1 VYQDISYAKS
11 SFSAGI
17 GSLGNRNLYQTGT
30 DAVLYII
37 PLRASAGE
45 RLRVTAKKTD
55 ETSEKKSHGDSVIL
69 VGNKNVM
76 SYVLACVTL
85 FNKGSN
91 EVVIKARGRLI
102 SRAVDVAEIT
112 RHRFISDLEVK
123 KIEIDTTTV
132 QTDKGSD
139 LNVSTIDITL
149 SK

>member
-1 VYQDISYAKS
+1 MTEGKPDEKERISS
-11 SFSAGI
+11 EP
-17 GSLGNRNLYQTGT
+17 R
-30 DAVLYII
+30 DAIV
-37 PLRASAGE
+37 
-45 RLRVTAKKTD
+45 
-55 ETSEKKSHGDSVIL
+55 L
-69 VGNKNVM
+69 VGSKNVM

-85 FNKGSN
+85 FNKGAT

-112 RHRFISDLEVK
+112 RHRFVPDVK
-123 KIEIDTTTV
+123 VKDIQTDTTTV

>member
-1 VYQDISYAKS
+1 MTEENTDKTSSSKEGKS
-11 SFSAGI
+11 
-17 GSLGNRNLYQTGT
+17 
-30 DAVLYII
+30 
-37 PLRASAGE
+37 LR
-45 RLRVTAKKTD
+45 
-55 ETSEKKSHGDSVIL
+55 DSSGMDCIL

-85 FNKGSN
+85 FNKGAV

-112 RHRFISDLEVK
+112 RHRFMTDLGVK
-123 KIEIDTTTV
+123 SIVIDTTTV

-149 SK
+149 AK

>member
-1 VYQDISYAKS
+1 VTEEDTGKRPS
-11 SFSAGI
+11 S
-17 GSLGNRNLYQTGT
+17 
-30 DAVLYII
+30 
-37 PLRASAGE
+37 
-45 RLRVTAKKTD
+45 KKT
-55 ETSEKKSHGDSVIL
+55 EEKQLRENNNMDCIL

-85 FNKGSN
+85 FNKGAK

-112 RHRFISDLEVK
+112 RHRFIEGLSVK
-123 KIEIDTTTV
+123 QIEIGTTQV

>member
-1 VYQDISYAKS
+1 M
-11 SFSAGI
+11 
-17 GSLGNRNLYQTGT
+17 
-30 DAVLYII
+30 
-37 PLRASAGE
+37 
-45 RLRVTAKKTD
+45 TAKKTD

-69 VGNKNVM
+69 VGSKNVM

-123 KIEIDTTTV
+123 NIEIGTTTV

>member
-1 VYQDISYAKS
+1 MTEEDIDKKS
-11 SFSAGI
+11 SS
-17 GSLGNRNLYQTGT
+17 
-30 DAVLYII
+30 
-37 PLRASAGE
+37 E
-45 RLRVTAKKTD
+45 KAKKKVLRD
-55 ETSEKKSHGDSVIL
+55 GDNMDCIL

-85 FNKGSN
+85 FNKGAD

-112 RHRFISDLEVK
+112 RHRFVSDLTVK
-123 KIEIDTTTV
+123 SIEIGTTTV

-149 SK
+149 TK

>member
-1 VYQDISYAKS
+1 M
-11 SFSAGI
+11 
-17 GSLGNRNLYQTGT
+17 
-30 DAVLYII
+30 
-37 PLRASAGE
+37 
-45 RLRVTAKKTD
+45 TAKKTD

>member
-1 VYQDISYAKS
+1 MLQDSN
-11 SFSAGI
+11 GM
-17 GSLGNRNLYQTGT
+17 
-30 DAVLYII
+30 DC
-37 PLRASAGE
+37 
-45 RLRVTAKKTD
+45 
-55 ETSEKKSHGDSVIL
+55 IL

-85 FNKGSN
+85 FNKGAA

-112 RHRFISDLEVK
+112 RHRFIPELVVK
-123 KIEIDTTTV
+123 NIEIDTTTV

-149 SK
+149 TK

>member
-1 VYQDISYAKS
+1 VTEEDTDKKS
-11 SFSAGI
+11 SSKKAEK
-17 GSLGNRNLYQTGT
+17 
-30 DAVLYII
+30 
-37 PLRASAGE
+37 LR
-45 RLRVTAKKTD
+45 
-55 ETSEKKSHGDSVIL
+55 DSDSMDCIL

-85 FNKGSN
+85 FNKGAG

-112 RHRFISDLEVK
+112 RHRFISDLTVK
-123 KIEIDTTTV
+123 SIEIGTTTV

-149 SK
+149 TK

>member
-1 VYQDISYAKS
+1 MTEEKGGKEAGSAKS
-11 SFSAGI
+11 ELDTDPGRD
-17 GSLGNRNLYQTGT
+17 GNNC
-30 DAVLYII
+30 
-37 PLRASAGE
+37 
-45 RLRVTAKKTD
+45 
-55 ETSEKKSHGDSVIL
+55 IL

-85 FNKGSN
+85 FNKGAA

-112 RHRFISDLEVK
+112 RNRFIEDLSVK
-123 KIEIDTTTV
+123 SIDIGTTTV

-149 SK
+149 AK

>member
-1 VYQDISYAKS
+1 MTS
-11 SFSAGI
+11 
-17 GSLGNRNLYQTGT
+17 
-30 DAVLYII
+30 
-37 PLRASAGE
+37 
-45 RLRVTAKKTD
+45 KKTQ
-55 ETSEKKSHGDSVIL
+55 EKPGDSRQGDSVIL

-85 FNKGSN
+85 FNKGAN

-112 RHRFISDLEVK
+112 RHRFISELQVK
-123 KIEIDTTTV
+123 QIEIGTTTV

-149 SK
+149 SR

>member
-1 VYQDISYAKS
+1 MTEENTDKESSSKKRETEKLQD
-11 SFSAGI
+11 
-17 GSLGNRNLYQTGT
+17 
-30 DAVLYII
+30 
-37 PLRASAGE
+37 
-45 RLRVTAKKTD
+45 
-55 ETSEKKSHGDSVIL
+55 GDSMECIL

-85 FNKGSN
+85 FNKGAE

-112 RHRFISDLEVK
+112 RHRFISDLTVK
-123 KIEIDTTTV
+123 NIEIGTTTV

>member
-1 VYQDISYAKS
+1 MTEED
-11 SFSAGI
+11 
-17 GSLGNRNLYQTGT
+17 T
-30 DAVLYII
+30 DKTSGGKKADAEK
-37 PLRASAGE
+37 LRD
-45 RLRVTAKKTD
+45 RD
-55 ETSEKKSHGDSVIL
+55 NMDCIL

-85 FNKGSN
+85 FNKGAT

-112 RHRFISDLEVK
+112 RHRFVSDLTVK
-123 KIEIDTTTV
+123 SIETDTTTV

-149 SK
+149 TK

>member
-1 VYQDISYAKS
+1 VTEDNTGKPSSSKKEGKS
-11 SFSAGI
+11 LRESTGI
-17 GSLGNRNLYQTGT
+17 
-30 DAVLYII
+30 DC
-37 PLRASAGE
+37 
-45 RLRVTAKKTD
+45 
-55 ETSEKKSHGDSVIL
+55 IL

-85 FNKGSN
+85 FNKGAK

-112 RHRFISDLEVK
+112 RHRFIEDLVVK
-123 KIEIDTTTV
+123 TIEIDTTTV

-149 SK
+149 AK

>member
-1 VYQDISYAKS
+1 MTEENTDKESSSKKRETEKLQD
-11 SFSAGI
+11 
-17 GSLGNRNLYQTGT
+17 
-30 DAVLYII
+30 
-37 PLRASAGE
+37 
-45 RLRVTAKKTD
+45 
-55 ETSEKKSHGDSVIL
+55 GDSMECIL

-85 FNKGSN
+85 FNKGAE

-112 RHRFISDLEVK
+112 RHRFISDLTVK
-123 KIEIDTTTV
+123 NIEIGTTTV

-149 SK
+149 TK

>member
-1 VYQDISYAKS
+1 MTDDKS
-11 SFSAGI
+11 EEKPNA
-17 GSLGNRNLYQTGT
+17 
-30 DAVLYII
+30 
-37 PLRASAGE
+37 
-45 RLRVTAKKTD
+45 
-55 ETSEKKSHGDSVIL
+55 TSSGDSVIL

-85 FNKGSN
+85 FNKGAK

-112 RHRFISDLEVK
+112 RNRFISELVVK
-123 KIEIDTTTV
+123 SIEIGTTTV

>member
-1 VYQDISYAKS
+1 M
-11 SFSAGI
+11 
-17 GSLGNRNLYQTGT
+17 
-30 DAVLYII
+30 
-37 PLRASAGE
+37 
-45 RLRVTAKKTD
+45 TAKKTD

-85 FNKGSN
+85 FNKGSI

-123 KIEIDTTTV
+123 NIEIGTTTV

-139 LNVSTIDITL
+139 LNASTIDITP

>member
-1 VYQDISYAKS
+1 MTEENTDEKS
-11 SFSAGI
+11 SSKKAD
-17 GSLGNRNLYQTGT
+17 T
-30 DAVLYII
+30 DK
-37 PLRASAGE
+37 LR
-45 RLRVTAKKTD
+45 D
-55 ETSEKKSHGDSVIL
+55 NMDCIL

-85 FNKGSN
+85 FNKGAE
-91 EVVIKARGRLI
+91 EVAIKARGRLI

-112 RHRFISDLEVK
+112 RHRFISDLTVK
-123 KIEIDTTTV
+123 SIEIDTTTV

>member
-1 VYQDISYAKS
+1 M
-11 SFSAGI
+11 
-17 GSLGNRNLYQTGT
+17 
-30 DAVLYII
+30 
-37 PLRASAGE
+37 
-45 RLRVTAKKTD
+45 TAKKTN
-55 ETSEKKSHGDSVIL
+55 ETSDKKSHGDSVIL

-85 FNKGSN
+85 FNKGSS

-112 RHRFISDLEVK
+112 RHRFISDLKVK
-123 KIEIDTTTV
+123 KIEIGTTTV

-149 SK
+149 ST

>member
-1 VYQDISYAKS
+1 MTEENSGKTSSSKEGKS
-11 SFSAGI
+11 
-17 GSLGNRNLYQTGT
+17 
-30 DAVLYII
+30 
-37 PLRASAGE
+37 LR
-45 RLRVTAKKTD
+45 
-55 ETSEKKSHGDSVIL
+55 DSSGMDCIL

-85 FNKGSN
+85 FNKGAI

-112 RHRFISDLEVK
+112 RHRFLEGLVVK
-123 KIEIDTTTV
+123 SIEIDTTTV

-149 SK
+149 AK

>member
-1 VYQDISYAKS
+1 MTEDKS
-11 SFSAGI
+11 SKKVS
-17 GSLGNRNLYQTGT
+17 NKQTESK
-30 DAVLYII
+30 A
-37 PLRASAGE
+37 LR
-45 RLRVTAKKTD
+45 
-55 ETSEKKSHGDSVIL
+55 DSKDMDCIL

-85 FNKGSN
+85 FNKGAK

-112 RHRFISDLEVK
+112 RHRFIEDLMVK
-123 KIEIDTTTV
+123 HIEIGTTSV

-149 SK
+149 SR